1 MLMVVHELAE
11 STDAHTAREAVALF
25 DDYADL
31 VAAIEELELAGF
43 DRAQISLMR
52 SCKAAEGWLGHPI
65 GDVRELEDEPT
76 LPRGGWFD
84 QHELSEAKAAL
95 AAGFAYVGSL
105 LAIATMVA
113 LDSELLAILTAAVA
127 GGGLAGAGGLRISR
141 LLGRRRIQELQEQ
154 LARGGILLWVETR
167 NDMQERTAIATLAQ
181 HATRDVHVHG
191 STTKRGRLNS

>member
-1 MLMVVHELAE
+1 MLTVVHEIAE
-11 STDAHTAREAVALF
+11 FTDAHTAREAVALF

-52 SCKAAEGWLGHPI
+52 SYKAAEGWLGHPI

-76 LPRGGWFD
+76 LPLGGWFD

-113 LDSELLAILTAAVA
+113 LDSELLAILTAAAA
-127 GGGLAGAGGLRISR
+127 GGGLCGSLGGLRISR

-154 LARGGILLWVETR
+154 LARGGIFDGLRRAMVCR
-167 NDMQERTAIATLAQ
+167 NAR
-181 HATRDVHVHG
+181 R
-191 STTKRGRLNS
+191 